1 MPLVLIPD
9 LTLKSPVNK
18 GKIKSGDLEN
28 PFKLRDFLW
37 IDKVNL
43 NWKHGL
49 DIEQLSTVTGEIWLF
64 PLKSFHYEWNLPIV
78 SRIALYLQYR
88 N

>member
-43 NWKHGL
+43 N
-49 DIEQLSTVTGEIWLF
+49 
-64 PLKSFHYEWNLPIV
+64 
-78 SRIALYLQYR
+78 
-88 N
+88 